1 VRTSGTTSNGD
12 ARSVASKSGDVLLNE
27 LEQGLL
33 ISKTQVKKSFALKD
47 GRGEETPRVYLY
59 NVRLDCTE
67 KNDHTYSVV
76 EVDNDQ
82 RLL

>member
-1 VRTSGTTSNGD
+1 MRTSGTTSNGD
-12 ARSVASKSGDVLLNE
+12 SRSVASKSGDVLLNE

-33 ISKTQVKKSFALKD
+33 ISKTQVKKSFAFKD

-67 KNDHTYSVV
+67 KNYHTYSVV